1 MKKLQV
7 KKESI
12 LNLRNDASAMVK
24 GGKGG
29 KVEESTDTLSP
40 VSGRGSREAACQTHR
55 IATRTV
61 RSRSPRVVLRNII
74 RAEKAC
80 YNFKY

>member
-12 LNLRNDASAMVK
+12 LNLRNDASAMVKGGK

-40 VSGRGSREAACQTHR
+40 VSGRGSREAACQTT
-55 IATRTV
+55 A
-61 RSRSPRVVLRNII
+61 
-74 RAEKAC
+74 
-80 YNFKY
+80 

>member
-1 MKKLQV
+1 MKTANPMKKLQE

-40 VSGRGSREAACQTHR
+40 VSGRGSCEAACQTT
-55 IATRTV
+55 AQQPEPSDLV
-61 RSRSPRVVLRNII
+61 PQES
-74 RAEKAC
+74 
-80 YNFKY
+80 Y

>member
-1 MKKLQV
+1 MKTANPMKKLQV
-7 KKESI
+7 KKKKESI

-40 VSGRGSREAACQTHR
+40 VSGRGSCEAACQTT
-55 IATRTV
+55 AQQPEPSDLV
-61 RSRSPRVVLRNII
+61 PQES
-74 RAEKAC
+74 
-80 YNFKY
+80 Y

>member
-1 MKKLQV
+1 MKTANPMKKLQV

-12 LNLRNDASAMVK
+12 LNLRNDTSAMVKGGK

-40 VSGRGSREAACQTHR
+40 VSGRGSCEAACQTT
-55 IATRTV
+55 AQQPEPSDLV
-61 RSRSPRVVLRNII
+61 PQES
-74 RAEKAC
+74 
-80 YNFKY
+80 Y